1 MITYMPAFG
10 PAAYFGNIPS
20 KFVAN
25 ATTTDEKVRRPRRCP
40 DSSVPGSLS
49 VRLPRLLWLRRLTF
63 GPVVSRCE
71 KMTL

>member
-25 ATTTDEKVRRPRRCP
+25 ATTTDEKVRRTRL
-40 DSSVPGSLS
+40 DSSVPCWLS
-49 VRLPRLLWLRRLTF
+49 VWLPRLLWLLRLTF
-63 GPVVSRCE
+63 GSVVSRCE